1 MIVLDTHVLIWA
13 VNGDPRLGAAARSL
27 IEETAQTDC
36 VAVSAITP
44 WEIALLAER
53 GRLRL
58 GRQVAAWIETA
69 FCLARRQ
76 PDTDRAGDRDR
87 QRPIARQ
94 FSLRPRRPFHRLHG
108 PLLRCSHLSP
118 PTAPSSHTPPK
129 VTSERWMRARRS
141 DYLVVGA
148 TLDPRYAGRP
158 TTCPENKFW
167 TCLARRCRIDF

>member
-13 VNGDPRLGAAARSL
+13 VNGDSRLGVAARSL

-69 FCLARRQ
+69 LALPGVNLIPIEPTIAIDSVRLPGNFHSDAADRFIVSTARYCDA
-76 PDTDRAGDRDR
+76 PLVTADRA
-87 QRPIARQ
+87 I
-94 FSLRPRRPFHRLHG
+94 
-108 PLLRCSHLSP
+108 
-118 PTAPSSHTPPK
+118 
-129 VTSERWMRARRS
+129 
-141 DYLVVGA
+141 
-148 TLDPRYAGRP
+148 
-158 TTCPENKFW
+158 
-167 TCLARRCRIDF
+167 LAFAADGHIRTVDASV